1 MAKICRLSKNSR
13 NTVINANIG
22 DISNTLHSQV
32 PSHHMQQKRLL
43 ELKAPNW
50 KEWAFTADGSC
61 IINKENGSQSI
72 GAGVYHPQSNKI
84 TTVNPG
90 GTSNNITIS
99 RAKLAGIAAALI
111 NEHTHI
117 ATDSTGALWQIRNSI
132 LHPQRM
138 KWHRHAKFLETIVHH
153 IQLSKDTIH
162 LYKVKAHAGILGKSA
177 LMP

>member
-1 MAKICRLSKNSR
+1 
-13 NTVINANIG
+13 
-22 DISNTLHSQV
+22 
-32 PSHHMQQKRLL
+32 
-43 ELKAPNW
+43 
-50 KEWAFTADGSC
+50 
-61 IINKENGSQSI
+61 
-72 GAGVYHPQSNKI
+72 
-84 TTVNPG
+84 
-90 GTSNNITIS
+90 
-99 RAKLAGIAAALI
+99 LI